1 MATKSDI
8 IAKVAKKNL
17 LLDKVIIAAIVDSFF
32 RVFSNTLK
40 YHNRVEIR
48 GLVLFQLEAIT

>member
-8 IAKVAKKNL
+8 IAKVAEKHR